1 MLSAGLSQPIIDVS
15 WLRVKEKW
23 NIGLPLLLMGVFALT
38 RWPGLLPPNFSAF
51 YALAFC
57 AGVYFPRRLAWWLPL
72 ATIMLSDVA
81 LNLYYYFHLHIRSF
95 NFMQLVNYAA
105 YTLIIWLGTRFNPK
119 TSWLKLLSGGLLGA
133 V

>member
-1 MLSAGLSQPIIDVS
+1 MFDRMNEKRPL
-15 WLRVKEKW
+15 WL
-23 NIGLPLLLMGVFALT
+23 PMLLMLAFALT
-38 RWPGLLPPNFSAF
+38 RWRGLLPWNFSAA